1 MRKIG
6 KWISV
11 PQNVVM
17 ADTSGNIGYML
28 LSTSPIRKN
37 EYPYLG
43 CRVLDGTTTDHD
55 WEGVVDINH
64 LPLVLN
70 PAKGYYMTANH
81 RIVPENSKFD
91 MGASMISTG
100 RSLRIQEVLE
110 KGIKEGKKFDAQDM
124 INLQQDMTDV
134 IARDLQPHIIKI
146 TEKALSSQS
155 WSKEQS

>member
-1 MRKIG
+1 
-6 KWISV
+6 
-11 PQNVVM
+11 
-17 ADTSGNIGYML
+17 
-28 LSTSPIRKN
+28 
-37 EYPYLG
+37 
-43 CRVLDGTTTDHD
+43 
-55 WEGVVDINH
+55 
-64 LPLVLN
+64 
-70 PAKGYYMTANH
+70 MTANH

>member
-1 MRKIG
+1 MSKSKDLPSFINKIKSLG
-6 KWISV
+6 TYLSV
-11 PQNVVM
+11 PQNVVL

-28 LSTSPIRKN
+28 LSSSPRRKN

-43 CRVLDGTTTDHD
+43 CRVLDGTTSAHD
-55 WEGVVDINH
+55 WEGIVGVDH
-64 LPLVLN
+64 LPMVLN

-91 MGASMISTG
+91 IGATMISTG

-124 INLQQDMTDV
+124 I
-134 IARDLQPHIIKI
+134 DLQ
-146 TEKALSSQS
+146 
-155 WSKEQS
+155 